1 MVTCNSLLLR
11 ILQSIFGSIITFLKS
26 LLILE
31 VENIF
36 PVWGNSGW
44 ERLQDFINMT
54 QWINGDRSASQH
66 LLDISAWMSQGHLNS
81 AWPKQTSGSASLG
94 GPLLLFPSSV
104 MVPHPS
110 SISLKLKGSLSLS
123 LHSQLVTKSHWFL
136 PPYVSQMYPLLSSST
151 TTYLSLSWST
161 AIIL

>member
-1 MVTCNSLLLR
+1 MTLPFLGCPLTLKLPFSSYSSSFTTNSTTRVNLL
-11 ILQSIFGSIITFLKS
+11 
-26 LLILE
+26 
-31 VENIF
+31 
-36 PVWGNSGW
+36 PVLFSA
-44 ERLQDFINMT
+44 LTPHFMSPT
-54 QWINGDRSASQH
+54 QISPLSSRSASQH

-81 AWPKQTSGSASLG
+81 AWPKQTSRSASLG

-136 PPYVSQMYPLLSSST
+136 PTYVSQMYPLLSSST